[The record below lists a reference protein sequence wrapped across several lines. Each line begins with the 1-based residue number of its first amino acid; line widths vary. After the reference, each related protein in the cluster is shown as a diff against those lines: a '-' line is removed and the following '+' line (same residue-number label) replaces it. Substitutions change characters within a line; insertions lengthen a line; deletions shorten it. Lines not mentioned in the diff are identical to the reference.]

1 MNRNTA
7 ILIAILVILVIA
19 TWFVLQRPGEQSLA
33 ESGGRTV
40 LSIDSAAVDRIDIQ
54 SPQDSITL
62 VRQGADWFIDHP
74 MHYRANQ
81 QSAKALVGALKNAQV
96 RTLVSDNP
104 EKQSLFQVDS
114 SGTMVTISQNGKQA
128 GSLIVGKM
136 GPSYTDAYTRVAGTN
151 AVILTD
157 ASLYYGTRRSV
168 TEWRDKDITNMPKD
182 QIKNIGFQYG
192 DTTFAMTWRDSVWM
206 IGSKVVPS
214 GLANPLVTSLS
225 HFETDE
231 FLPSLPSHP
240 HLVATINVETIQ
252 LKFFQVKGSD
262 KYVVQ
267 SSASPQV
274 FQIQGWRANQ
284 VLKRKN
290 ALVPA

>member
-1 MNRNTA
+1 MNRNTS

-40 LSIDSAAVDRIDIQ
+40 LSIDSASVDRIDIQ
-54 SPQDSITL
+54 SPKDSITL
-62 VRQGADWFIDHP
+62 VRQGADWFIDQP

-81 QSAKALVGALKNAQV
+81 RNATALVGALKNAQI

-114 SGTMVTISQNGKQA
+114 AGTMVTVSQKGAKA
-128 GSLIVGKM
+128 SLIVGKM
-136 GPSYTDAYTRVAGTN
+136 GPSYSDAYTRVAGTN
-151 AVILTD
+151 DVILTD
-157 ASLYYGTRRSV
+157 ASLYYATRRSV

-182 QIKNIGFQYG
+182 ELKNIGFQYG
-192 DTTFAMTWRDSVWM
+192 DTTFAMAWRDSVWM

-231 FLPSLPSHP
+231 FLPSLPPHP
-240 HLVATINVETIQ
+240 HLVAVINVENVQ

-284 VLKRKN
+284 VLKRKY